1 MDKSFVL
8 AEVKSVDDTADPN
21 GRFEAILSAPTLDR
35 DAEVIAKGAF
45 AAGPRG
51 LPKSIPVHAYHQFTD
66 PIGRGEPFYEG
77 DVLKLR
83 GFFASTPRAQE
94 MRTLVREG
102 VIANMSVGFM
112 EAIRKDVGGVPHI
125 VEAELL
131 EGSMV
136 SVPSNRESAVL
147 MAKSWNDA
155 PDHDILAA
163 VKALSDKIDAL
174 TSLPVSA
181 PEAKAAAPAS
191 AGAAAEP
198 PASVDVVQEARL
210 AIARA
215 SAALL
220 LSD

>member
-1 MDKSFVL
+1 MDKSFAL
-8 AEVKSVDDTADPN
+8 AEVKAVDDPTDAN

-35 DAEVIAKGAF
+35 DSEVIAAGAF

-51 LPKSIPVHAYHQFTD
+51 LPASIPVHAFHQFTD
-66 PIGRGEPFYEG
+66 PIGRGEPYYDG

-112 EAIRKDVGGVPHI
+112 EATRKDIDGVPHV

-174 TSLPVSA
+174 TTKTPA
-181 PEAKAAAPAS
+181 ADPEKAAAPAAAS
-191 AGAAAEP
+191 PADVNVGAQL
-198 PASVDVVQEARL
+198 ASL
-210 AIARA
+210 RA
-215 SAALL
+215 DLL
-220 LSD
+220 LLP